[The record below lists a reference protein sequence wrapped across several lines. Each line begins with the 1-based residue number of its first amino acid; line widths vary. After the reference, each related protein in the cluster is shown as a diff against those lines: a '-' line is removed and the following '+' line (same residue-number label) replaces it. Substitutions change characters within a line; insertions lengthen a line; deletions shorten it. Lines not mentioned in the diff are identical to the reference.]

1 MSHPCLRPHCLRPV
15 PASLLQLLSCHPCHR
30 RSREMH
36 RDSLPLF
43 CGTFTL
49 PNSFLFLSC
58 PTGTCYCDQW
68 NNNYNKGCHVKATM
82 RAKSLQL
89 CPTLCNP
96 MDCSLSGC
104 SLYGILQARILEW
117 AATPSSGDLPDPG
130 IETASLMSPALA
142 GGFFTT
148 SATWE
153 AESHLRY
160 FIPLLVS

>member
-96 MDCSLSGC
+96 MDCSLSGS

-117 AATPSSGDLPDPG
+117 AATPSSRGSSRPRDR
-130 IETASLMSPALA
+130 TCV
-142 GGFFTT
+142 T
-148 SATWE
+148 
-153 AESHLRY
+153 Y
-160 FIPLLVS
+160 VSCIGRRVLYH

>member
-1 MSHPCLRPHCLRPV
+1 MSQTSVSHPCLCPHCLRPV

-36 RDSLPLF
+36 CDSLPLYR
-43 CGTFTL
+43 GTFTL

-89 CPTLCNP
+89 CPTLCDALQGIFPTQGLNLRHL
-96 MDCSLSGC
+96 CLLHWQAGSLPLVPPWKLKSTLGT
-104 SLYGILQARILEW
+104 LYHFW
-117 AATPSSGDLPDPG
+117 SPDHPV
-130 IETASLMSPALA
+130 
-142 GGFFTT
+142 
-148 SATWE
+148 W
-153 AESHLRY
+153 
-160 FIPLLVS
+160 

>member
-1 MSHPCLRPHCLRPV
+1 MSQTSVSHPCLCPHCLRPV

-36 RDSLPLF
+36 CDSLPLYR
-43 CGTFTL
+43 GTFTL

-82 RAKSLQL
+82 LAKSLQL
-89 CPTLCNP
+89 CPTLCDP
-96 MDCSLSGC
+96 MDCSLSGS

-117 AATPSSGDLPDPG
+117 AATPSSRGSSRPRD
-130 IETASLMSPALA
+130 
-142 GGFFTT
+142 
-148 SATWE
+148 
-153 AESHLRY
+153 
-160 FIPLLVS
+160 